1 MDESTLSIAISGTKI
16 NRQVKI
22 KPAGF
27 WSDDCIIVTQVRSYR
42 HGTYKFHDPPT
53 ILWGF
58 GGRDAKL
65 SDLEATKNFI
75 AGLQE
80 AVKIFEEWTNET

>member
-16 NRQVKI
+16 NRQAKI

-42 HGTYKFHDPPT
+42 HGTYKFHDPLLPLT
-53 ILWGF
+53 LNSF
-58 GGRDAKL
+58 VL
-65 SDLEATKNFI
+65 SNYFDSVF
-75 AGLQE
+75 
-80 AVKIFEEWTNET
+80 